1 MKGIADMSE
10 LRKQQEVSFRKK
22 LILDAAKIIFFEKG
36 FENSTMEDIAHEAGY
51 SKGSL
56 YSYFCS
62 KNEICFSIVN
72 DYFSQIVDFIKKIS
86 MSESSGLQ
94 KIIEIKEKFILDYS
108 ENSKFGTIYDTFK
121 YHRSQCAEAGNEIEV
136 NESYNQQIR
145 ELLASIV
152 QSGIEDGSI
161 SRGVDVARLSQAF
174 WNDSNCFIAE
184 TMFRDV
190 NAYDYLFDLIID
202 SISED
207 L

>member
-1 MKGIADMSE
+1 MKRISEMSE

-56 YSYFCS
+56 YSYFNS
-62 KNEICFSIVN
+62 KNEICFCIVN
-72 DYFSQIVDFIKKIS
+72 DYFSQIFDFIKKIS
-86 MSESSGLQ
+86 MSNSTGLQ

-108 ENSKFGTIYDTFK
+108 ENSILGNIYDTFK
-121 YHRSQCAEAGNEIEV
+121 YHRGHCAEAGNEIEV
-136 NESYNQQIR
+136 NESHNRQIR

-152 QSGIEDGSI
+152 QSGIDDGSI
-161 SRGVDVARLSQAF
+161 SRGVDAARLSQAF